1 MIMTLQ
7 EKIDKL
13 PLNIYRHNLKYELY
27 ISISQERID
36 LQYWHPLTEDFLC
49 VQNKEIDLPISKRLE
64 DVVDQALTII
74 EKECEK

>member
-49 VQNKEIDLPISKRLE
+49 VQNNEIDLPLFQRLE
-64 DVVDQALTII
+64 DVIDQTLTIMRI
-74 EKECEK
+74 KNGV